1 MMFIYCTANNYKYV
15 GPRIEHSEY
24 LFSKTNYFEA
34 TLEPMLLDRAR
45 GGNQTIYLSN
55 GVVGL

>member
-1 MMFIYCTANNYKYV
+1 MLFLRLGKPSFKKEN
-15 GPRIEHSEY
+15 

-34 TLEPMLLDRAR
+34 TLEPKLLNRAI